1 MELTIKNRKA
11 TVAVDSTAIIT
22 KKNGTVDLL
31 FMQITRESEQP
42 EADVVAS
49 VRLNNLAELEDL
61 QNTIAEALKKHK
73 NVAREM

>member
-31 FMQITRESEQP
+31 FMQITREGEQP